1 MLSKIAT
8 YCIIRLRLLRK
19 WVILMTE
26 KIHKGKKGK
35 MLLDRIL
42 KSTLTIIMVFSLMFS
57 TSIVVASGDS
67 VKDIVN
73 DINSGDGV
81 FAIIRNIIGILA
93 WAGFAIAMF
102 KLMQIGIL
110 FMMGA
115 GKSRSDAK
123 ASLYP
128 WIAGALVCL
137 LFGTVGPW
145 IINIIVGENS
155 SGVFDI

>member
-1 MLSKIAT
+1 
-8 YCIIRLRLLRK
+8 
-19 WVILMTE
+19 MT
-26 KIHKGKKGK
+26 KLVHKDKKGK

-42 KSTLTIIMVFSLMFS
+42 KITLTITMVFSLMFS

-67 VKDIVN
+67 VSDVVN
-73 DINSGDGV
+73 KMNNEDGV
-81 FAIIRNIIGILA
+81 YAIIRDIMGILSV
-93 WAGFAIAMF
+93 AGFAIAIF

-110 FMMGA
+110 FMMSA

-123 ASLYP
+123 ASLFP

-145 IINIIVGENS
+145 IIDIIVGTES
-155 SGVFDI
+155 GGVFDI